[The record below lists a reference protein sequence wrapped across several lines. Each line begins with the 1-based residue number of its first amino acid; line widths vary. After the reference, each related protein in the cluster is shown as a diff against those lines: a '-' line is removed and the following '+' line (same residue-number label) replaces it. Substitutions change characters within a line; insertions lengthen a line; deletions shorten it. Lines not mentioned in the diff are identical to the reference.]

1 MRTWRG
7 GSRIALGLV
16 GSLLALSLG
25 PPAEAGQVGRELEE
39 VLQTLQ
45 PGEQVAVIVALADT
59 VDAERFRGR
68 GRGGARGELIR
79 ALKAKRDTSQLPVK
93 QLLESRGVA
102 GAVSLWAINAIA
114 VSAAPEVVR
123 ELAGLPEVRS
133 VRLDASLEAPWETTG
148 TASVPEWNLEAIR
161 APELWAMGH
170 MGDGVVVASMDT
182 GVDANHPDLSSS
194 WRGGANSWFDP
205 NDEHQT
211 PYDADGH
218 GTQAM
223 GLLVGG
229 DAGGSAIG
237 VAPDARWITAKIF
250 DDAGE
255 ATFSGIHQAFQWLL
269 DPDGNPDN
277 DDAPDVVNSSWALPE
292 TLDQCFTEFEPDIEL
307 LEAAGIAVVFSAGN
321 QGPWPSSSV
330 SPSNNAGV
338 IATGGVDEALEVA
351 SFSGRGPGA
360 CDGGV
365 YPEMVAPAV
374 NVRTSDLTFGGLFP
388 NSYVSVTGTSFG
400 APHVSGG
407 IALLLGA
414 FPEASVDDAKW
425 ALETAA
431 LDLGASGPDDD
442 YGHGL
447 IDLVAAHAA
456 LSEVPTCKDGD
467 ADGFFAEEGCGTPLD
482 CDDQDPTINPAA
494 CDVKRDGI
502 DQDCDGVDRRR
513 GRPCKVGGE
522 NPSHCGLGVELALLL
537 PALLWLH
544 RRRGLRSARR

>member
-1 MRTWRG
+1 M
-7 GSRIALGLV
+7 
-16 GSLLALSLG
+16 
-25 PPAEAGQVGRELEE
+25 
-39 VLQTLQ
+39 
-45 PGEQVAVIVALADT
+45 
-59 VDAERFRGR
+59 
-68 GRGGARGELIR
+68 
-79 ALKAKRDTSQLPVK
+79 
-93 QLLESRGVA
+93 
-102 GAVSLWAINAIA
+102 
-114 VSAAPEVVR
+114 
-123 ELAGLPEVRS
+123 
-133 VRLDASLEAPWETTG
+133 
-148 TASVPEWNLEAIR
+148 
-161 APELWAMGH
+161 
-170 MGDGVVVASMDT
+170 
-182 GVDANHPDLSSS
+182 
-194 WRGGANSWFDP
+194 
-205 NDEHQT
+205 
-211 PYDADGH
+211 
-218 GTQAM
+218 
-223 GLLVGG
+223 
-229 DAGGSAIG
+229 
-237 VAPDARWITAKIF
+237 
-250 DDAGE
+250 
-255 ATFSGIHQAFQWLL
+255 
-269 DPDGNPDN
+269 
-277 DDAPDVVNSSWALPE
+277 VNSSWALPE

-414 FPEASVDDAKW
+414 FPDASVDDAKW

-467 ADGFFAEEGCGTPLD
+467 ADGFFAEEGCGNSWTATTRTD
-482 CDDQDPTINPAA
+482 FTAAA

-502 DQDCDGVDRRR
+502 DQDLRRR
-513 GRPCKVGGE
+513 GRAGE
-522 NPSHCGLGVELALLL
+522 DDARSAARIPRTVALAWSWPFL
-537 PALLWLH
+537 PAELRAGTADVAVEREGASLPSSSSSFFFSCRSSSSSSYLVIVLVIGVFEYDLRRARRCHVRVLVGNGRSRQDVARH
-544 RRRGLRSARR
+544 RRDQKLVAGSASFRSGALTGVVMQKDLHPSWNRPW